1 MYAGFVRCDR
11 NAHSQD
17 DGKTQIT
24 YYNTVSIEP
33 VSLPTFKMFFS
44 ISSSV

>member
-17 DGKTQIT
+17 DDKTQIS
-24 YYNTVSIEP
+24 YTVSIEP

-44 ISSSV
+44 IPSSV